1 MRINFLVSLAIGA
14 ALVPAAFAEKYTI
27 DSAHAA
33 AEFAVKHMMV
43 STVRGNL
50 GKVSGTVDY
59 DPANPGATR
68 IEATVDVKG
77 LSTRNDQRD
86 THLKSADFFDADKF
100 PTLTFVSKSVAPGAS
115 GHLKVTGDLTIKGV
129 TKSVVLDVEGP
140 SAPLKDQKGGS
151 RIGVN
156 VTTKINRMD
165 YGVNWNRVASNGVVV
180 SEEVGINLDLELVSA
195 PTGGKQGN

>member
-1 MRINFLVSLAIGA
+1 MRITPILLA
-14 ALVPAAFAEKYTI
+14 ALAPFALAEKYTI

-50 GKVSGTVDY
+50 GKVSGSVDY

-86 THLKSADFFDADKF
+86 THLRSADFFDADKF
-100 PTLTFVSKSVAPGAS
+100 PTITFVSKSVAPAGS

-140 SAPLKDQKGGS
+140 TPPLKDQRGS

-156 VTTKINRMD
+156 ATTKINRMD
-165 YGVNWNRVASNGVVV
+165 YGVNWNRAMSNGLVVG
-180 SEEVGINLDLELVSA
+180 EEVSITLDIELVSA
-195 PTGGKQGN
+195 PPSTKSN